1 MTIEELVN
9 KLVELTYEGIR
20 AEIRKIEQAIEELT
34 AVANSL
40 RRIIPSPAAMKAES
54 SEVNQAPAPDFDYRT
69 GTRPKN

>member
-1 MTIEELVN
+1 MTIEALVN

-40 RRIIPSPAAMKAES
+40 RRIIPSSIAMKAED
-54 SEVNQAPAPDFDYRT
+54 EQKPDFDYRT